1 MRYAAK
7 SGELSRISIKA
18 AVYYITVSRY
28 DSILRL
34 DICPEW
40 DPAWITWHVFS
51 ISGFH
56 EGDLCTA

>member
-7 SGELSRISIKA
+7 SCDFSRISIKA
-18 AVYYITVSRY
+18 AAYYVTVSRY
-28 DSILRL
+28 DFMLRL

-51 ISGFH
+51 VSGFH
-56 EGDLCTA
+56 ESDFSTA